1 MDLGLEGKIALVTG
15 ASRGIGKSVSMLLAR
30 EGAKVAINARGIAD
44 LEKTVS
50 EVTAETGAEVIAAA
64 ADVSDLP
71 ALPGLV
77 DTVMA
82 RWGRIDILVNNAGV
96 GLYKAFLDVTLEELL
111 RTYHLNIFSAYRL
124 CQLVI
129 PPMVAQGG
137 GVILQVGGS
146 TAKQPHNDPL
156 YGTASSSSKAALFN
170 FSKALATEFGPRGV
184 RVNCVLPGFTMTPR
198 FREYLT
204 ASSNG
209 DAERYRQEMQRW
221 GGDIVLPD
229 RRWAEPEEI
238 AAVIVFLCSERAS
251 YVNSAGVIVDGGMIR
266 AL

>member
-1 MDLGLEGKIALVTG
+1 MQLKDRVAIVTG
-15 ASRGIGKSVSMLLAR
+15 AGQGIGASVAAAYAR
-30 EGAKVAINARGIAD
+30 EGARVAVVDMNGEAAEKVAAAIVGAGGTAIGIACD
-44 LEKTVS
+44 VADRAQVE
-50 EVTAETGAEVIAAA
+50 AAA
-64 ADVSDLP
+64 VRVNA
-71 ALPGLV
+71 A
-77 DTVMA
+77 
-82 RWGRIDILVNNAGV
+82 WGRIDILVNNAGV